1 MSITM
6 GTTLASLVTNKRRVS
21 ALKSLGIVTVGDAL
35 TYYPFRVTEPVPLR
49 AIREA
54 APGQQMAFAAVIRDM
69 RVVPMNAR
77 RGYRLEATVDDA
89 DFARSR
95 HVPGSTAR
103 LTFFSYRKSYVD
115 WVSMRL
121 RAGTSVVVSGMPS
134 EYMGQLQ
141 FTHPEI
147 LTVAPGSAGTGAGLE
162 GYARGAASG
171 NGAFAGSADPYA
183 SAQSAYPPAAAAP
196 SGAALKYDADTVQE
210 ALTRVCRPRPVYH
223 ASSRISS
230 EHIHETIL
238 GLLWMMGARTSSTS
252 DGQLTGAG
260 SADIVAPTTDTI
272 AVQNGEEKSGTT
284 AESGAEA
291 LSQSIPDVLPE
302 SVRKAK
308 NLMHRA
314 EAFLAI
320 HDPASTA
327 RFKEAIET
335 LRYEEA
341 FVSQT
346 SLLKAR
352 QHAHKSSAHPCPLNE
367 ALETARA
374 SVGEAAAEPS
384 AQPGASER
392 GAATNLPDLPN
403 LRDRFIASLPFT
415 LTVGQSQVVDD
426 IASDLE
432 RDWPM
437 QRLLQGEVGSGKTVV
452 ALAAMLQAVGAGYQA
467 VLVAPTQVLAEQHYE
482 TISKMVSGLTLAQPG
497 AKETDAAA
505 DVEGAMGASGAST
518 VSSSKVTAEIPVT
531 LLTGGMKLAA
541 RRKALAAAASGEP
554 GIIVATHAAFS
565 KTFQAPHLALVV
577 IDEQHRF
584 GVEQRESLN
593 AKTDDGTTPHLLV
606 MTATPIPRT
615 AAMTWFGDLDI
626 SWLTELPGGRKPIRT
641 VVVNEADAATMGRM
655 FAHIRARV
663 DAGERAYIVCPRID
677 ADDEENEGG
686 SGVSAAAGSARG
698 RAAASGSSARTA
710 AGGRA
715 TRAAADAIGIDD
727 PYETFDENG
736 ETVAR
741 PPLHA
746 VAEIADRLQKLPQ
759 FQGIRFA
766 TLTGRDKDDVKTQ
779 VMADF
784 AGGETPI
791 LVSTTVIE
799 VGVDVKQASCI
810 VIFDADR
817 YGLSQLHQLRGR
829 VGRGGTNSWAFLIS
843 RAEPGS
849 PAEQRLEVIHH
860 SLDGAEIAQADLEF
874 RGAGDV
880 LGDAQSGGKSSL
892 KLLRVVKD
900 ADMIADARTRAGQL
914 LAADPELAGEVQL
927 AGAVLDFT
935 RGNETFLT
943 SS

>member
-6 GTTLASLVTNKRRVS
+6 DAALASLVPNKRRVS
-21 ALKSLGIVTVGDAL
+21 ALKSLDVTTVGEAL

-49 AIREA
+49 TIREA
-54 APGQQMAFAAVIRDM
+54 VPGQTMAFAATIRDM
-69 RVVPMNAR
+69 RVIPMNAR

-89 DFARSR
+89 AFARSR
-95 HVPGSTAR
+95 NMAGGLAR

-115 WVSMRL
+115 WVSTRL
-121 RAGTSVVVSGMPS
+121 RAGTTVVVSGMPS

-141 FTHPEI
+141 FTHPDL
-147 LTVAPGSAGTGAGLE
+147 LTVAP
-162 GYARGAASG
+162 AASG
-171 NGAFAGSADPYA
+171 TVAVTGRGDPPTASTARAGGGAPYA
-183 SAQSAYPPAAAAP
+183 GASSQSA
-196 SGAALKYDADTVQE
+196 STLKYDADTVAD
-210 ALTRVCRPRPVYH
+210 ALTRVCRPRPIYH

-238 GLLWMMGARTSSTS
+238 GLLWMMGARTSSVPES
-252 DGQLTGAG
+252 QSMPAEL
-260 SADIVAPTTDTI
+260 VAPSIDNI
-272 AVQNGEEKSGTT
+272 AVQDGEES
-284 AESGAEA
+284 ESKVATLA
-291 LSQSIPDVLPE
+291 QSIPDILPK
-302 SVRKAK
+302 SIRAAK
-308 NLMHRA
+308 GLLHRA

-320 HDPASTA
+320 HDPDSTV

-341 FVSQT
+341 FVSQA

-352 QHAHKSSAHPCPLNE
+352 QHAHKSSAHPCLLNGDN
-367 ALETARA
+367 ET
-374 SVGEAAAEPS
+374 
-384 AQPGASER
+384 
-392 GAATNLPDLPN
+392 GAASTMDVTN
-403 LRDRFIASLPFT
+403 LRDRFIASLPFE
-415 LTVGQSQVVDD
+415 LTAGQHQVVED
-426 IASDLE
+426 IAADLA

-452 ALAAMLQAVGAGYQA
+452 ALAAMLQVVGAGYQA
-467 VLVAPTQVLAEQHYE
+467 VLVAPTQVLAEQHFE
-482 TISKMVSGLTLAQPG
+482 TIGKMI
-497 AKETDAAA
+497 A
-505 DVEGAMGASGAST
+505 DLNV
-518 VSSSKVTAEIPVT
+518 PVT

-641 VVVNEADAATMGRM
+641 VVVNEADAGTMGRM

-677 ADDEENEGG
+677 TDDEDDG
-686 SGVSAAAGSARG
+686 GVSAADSARRSRG
-698 RAAASGSSARTA
+698 LSTGSSGRSSRAASSRTSRAS
-710 AGGRA
+710 
-715 TRAAADAIGIDD
+715 ADDIGIDD
-727 PYETFDENG
+727 PYETFDDNG
-736 ETVAR
+736 ETVVR
-741 PPLHA
+741 PPLHS

-759 FQGIRFA
+759 FAGIRFA

-784 AGGETPI
+784 ASGETPI

-849 PAEQRLEVIHH
+849 PAEQRLEAIHN

-900 ADMIADARTRAGQL
+900 ADMIADARTRAEQL
-914 LAADPELAGEVQL
+914 LEADPELAGEVQL